1 MNKIIFAGKY
11 ESFKTSKNFE
21 IIAPDGA
28 ENITVE
34 IGRASC
40 RERV

>member
-28 ENITVE
+28 ENITVVPPL
-34 IGRASC
+34 AAN
-40 RERV
+40 RV